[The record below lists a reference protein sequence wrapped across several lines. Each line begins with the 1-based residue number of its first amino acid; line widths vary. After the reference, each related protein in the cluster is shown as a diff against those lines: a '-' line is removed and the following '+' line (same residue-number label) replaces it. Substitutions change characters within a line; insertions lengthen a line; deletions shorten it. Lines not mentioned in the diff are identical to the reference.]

1 MLSPADGGRTKEI
14 CRYLGYGSRIPDP
27 CILREIEEAEKL
39 LLPLI
44 SKKEIHRAFPLAS
57 ADDGPVRIGDAP
69 APGKALSRVLTGC
82 EQAVLMA
89 ATIGFAP
96 DRLAKRAAASG
107 KMSRALV
114 IGAVGSALIEEWCDE
129 VQEMIRE
136 EAASCGLFIRPRF
149 SPGYGDF
156 SIHFQKDLFRML
168 EVSKYT
174 GITLTGQGMMLPEKS
189 VTAVIGLTRS
199 DSRCPPAGC
208 ESCSRSADCSFCR
221 VVPTSVGATRTRPA
235 PSGACPTEGRV

>member
-1 MLSPADGGRTKEI
+1 MSPADGGRTKEI

-27 CILREIEEAEKL
+27 CILSEIEEAEKL

-44 SKKEIHRAFPLAS
+44 SKKEIHRTFPLAS
-57 ADDGPVRIGDAP
+57 ADDGSVRIGDAP

-96 DRLAKRAAASG
+96 DRLAKRAAAAG

-136 EAASCGLFIRPRF
+136 EAASYGLFIRPRF

-208 ESCSRSADCSFCR
+208 ESCSRSADCRFR
-221 VVPTSVGATRTRPA
+221 R
-235 PSGACPTEGRV
+235 